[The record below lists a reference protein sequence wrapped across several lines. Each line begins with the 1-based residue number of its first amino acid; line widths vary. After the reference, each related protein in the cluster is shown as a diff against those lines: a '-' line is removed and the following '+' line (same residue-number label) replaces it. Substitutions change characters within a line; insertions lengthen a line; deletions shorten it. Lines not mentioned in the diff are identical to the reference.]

1 MSIPRPVKL
10 RCEYLERP
18 QGVDTHLPCFSWQL
32 NHPERGLAQEAYQV
46 LVSADWDE
54 IQAEIGS
61 VCDSGRIESEATV
74 NVAYNGTRLRSSTR
88 YYWRVRWWDNNGSES
103 PYSEVSFFVTGFL
116 MSEDWKAEWI
126 TMKKPASFTSA
137 INRLL
142 NGIDRN
148 SRQYHAIYLRKTFK
162 IKKNVQNSFVHV
174 SGLGYYEL
182 SLNGRKVGDH
192 LLDPGQTDYDHI
204 ALYSTFDVTQL
215 LKPGENTLGLI
226 LGNGRHIE
234 AYGFSEPK
242 GIVQLLVEYENGE
255 KETVITDEQWE
266 ASPGPIMENGIYYGE
281 RYDARMEM
289 PGWDNADFDNSA
301 WEQVKTVQGPPLVS
315 QLMPPI
321 RSTQIL
327 KPETLFRPKP
337 GVFIYDFGQNFSGWA
352 RLKVK
357 GPAGTEVRL
366 RFSELLD
373 ENRMLNISALGGIE
387 ATDVYILKGEGEEFF
402 EPRFTY
408 HGFRY
413 VELTGF
419 PGVPAIENMEGV
431 FLHTDV
437 EKTGDF
443 HCSNQ
448 LLNTLHQNIYWGQ
461 LSNLMSVPTDC
472 PQRGERMG
480 WMGDIQLVAEEA
492 FYNFQMAPFFLKYLN
507 DIRVAQKEDGSLSDV
522 IPPYWSI
529 YPADPAWGSAY
540 ITIGWYCYLF
550 TGGTRILEEH
560 FETMKRYVNFMQ
572 ESSDGLIIK
581 TLGKYGDWCPPGS
594 ILPKNTPVELTST
607 WYFYH
612 DTLLLSRIAEAIG
625 REDECKELNHRAR
638 EIKKAFNG
646 EFLDNGRYATVTNGQ
661 LTRAF
666 LSQTSQALPLY
677 LDMVPEDQKDRALRL
692 LKRAVVVQSDSHLD
706 TGIVGTRY
714 IFDVLTENNEG
725 ETAFKVATQKTFPSW
740 GYMIEEGATTLWERW
755 EKLEGGGMNSHNHI
769 MLGSIDAWFYRTIA
783 GIVPLE
789 PGWKK
794 VGIRP
799 HLLGDLTD
807 ASAALKTVRGE
818 IAVSWEKLGDR
829 VRLVISIPVNI
840 SAEVCV
846 PAFGE
851 MTRIKESGTTIWP
864 VEEGADSVPGIIPV
878 EAEQDFV
885 RFKVSSGFYEFE
897 AFKN

>member
-1 MSIPRPVKL
+1 M
-10 RCEYLERP
+10 
-18 QGVDTHLPCFSWQL
+18 
-32 NHPERGLAQEAYQV
+32 
-46 LVSADWDE
+46 
-54 IQAEIGS
+54 
-61 VCDSGRIESEATV
+61 
-74 NVAYNGTRLRSSTR
+74 
-88 YYWRVRWWDNNGSES
+88 
-103 PYSEVSFFVTGFL
+103 
-116 MSEDWKAEWI
+116 
-126 TMKKPASFTSA
+126 
-137 INRLL
+137 
-142 NGIDRN
+142 
-148 SRQYHAIYLRKTFK
+148 
-162 IKKNVQNSFVHV
+162 

-255 KETVITDEQWE
+255 KETVITDEQWQ

-301 WEQVKTVQGPPLVS
+301 WEKVETVQGPPLVS

-472 PQRGERMG
+472 PQRG
-480 WMGDIQLVAEEA
+480 
-492 FYNFQMAPFFLKYLN
+492 
-507 DIRVAQKEDGSLSDV
+507 
-522 IPPYWSI
+522 
-529 YPADPAWGSAY
+529 
-540 ITIGWYCYLF
+540 
-550 TGGTRILEEH
+550 
-560 FETMKRYVNFMQ
+560 
-572 ESSDGLIIK
+572 
-581 TLGKYGDWCPPGS
+581 
-594 ILPKNTPVELTST
+594 
-607 WYFYH
+607 
-612 DTLLLSRIAEAIG
+612 
-625 REDECKELNHRAR
+625 
-638 EIKKAFNG
+638 
-646 EFLDNGRYATVTNGQ
+646 
-661 LTRAF
+661 
-666 LSQTSQALPLY
+666 
-677 LDMVPEDQKDRALRL
+677 
-692 LKRAVVVQSDSHLD
+692 
-706 TGIVGTRY
+706 
-714 IFDVLTENNEG
+714 
-725 ETAFKVATQKTFPSW
+725 
-740 GYMIEEGATTLWERW
+740 
-755 EKLEGGGMNSHNHI
+755 
-769 MLGSIDAWFYRTIA
+769 
-783 GIVPLE
+783 
-789 PGWKK
+789 
-794 VGIRP
+794 
-799 HLLGDLTD
+799 
-807 ASAALKTVRGE
+807 
-818 IAVSWEKLGDR
+818 
-829 VRLVISIPVNI
+829 
-840 SAEVCV
+840 
-846 PAFGE
+846 
-851 MTRIKESGTTIWP
+851 
-864 VEEGADSVPGIIPV
+864 
-878 EAEQDFV
+878 
-885 RFKVSSGFYEFE
+885 
-897 AFKN
+897 